1 MQAVIY
7 DNNPIC
13 PAESVVLHYYI
24 NQLHFYQLL
33 CSPRETGPASKLL
46 TVIRYK
52 IIVLSVNQQIKSTL
66 CSHRLGSYYFLSE
79 TNYKL
84 IVTC

>member
-24 NQLHFYQLL
+24 NQLHFYQLSERNRP
-33 CSPRETGPASKLL
+33 CIKIINRYH
-46 TVIRYK
+46 YK
-52 IIVLSVNQQIKSTL
+52 IIVLSVNQHIKSTL